1 MDYGHLPARGKQL
14 CRHPHGPSE
23 KSAADRLLNAK
34 LRALRSYFEKNLK
47 KGEKLELRYRIFIV
61 DTKKHSDVSVTRYE
75 KKYWDYIE
83 PSKVTVSPVGN

>member
-1 MDYGHLPARGKQL
+1 MDHPKNPRPTVYSTRNYGRFGA
-14 CRHPHGPSE
+14 
-23 KSAADRLLNAK
+23 
-34 LRALRSYFEKNLK
+34 YFEKDLK

-83 PSKVTVSPVGN
+83 PSRVTVSPVRK